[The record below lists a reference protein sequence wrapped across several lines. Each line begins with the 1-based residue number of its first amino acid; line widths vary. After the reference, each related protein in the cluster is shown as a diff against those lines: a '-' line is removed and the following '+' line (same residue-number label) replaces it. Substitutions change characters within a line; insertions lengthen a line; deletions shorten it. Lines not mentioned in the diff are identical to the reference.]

1 MATADIV
8 LEILDWGFYNKKN
21 PKWDIYMIRFR
32 KEKKKSLYGI
42 KYMIYIYI
50 F

>member
-32 KEKKKSLYGI
+32 KEKKKISLWNQI
-42 KYMIYIYI
+42 HDIYIY
-50 F
+50 